1 MSWFN
6 RTPEEKIM
14 DELRKQNERKKRN
27 EMINKVTNDLYQNKE
42 IILGVGALAAGAIG
56 AVCKIANTLDR
67 YNTHK
72 IELDRRKQ
80 VYDRST
86 GMYVDLKRPLKN
98 KDWEKI
104 GEMKSQGMKTGE
116 ALKKLGLIK

>member
-6 RTPEEKIM
+6 KTPEEKIM
-14 DELRKQNERKKRN
+14 DELRKQNEKKKRD
-27 EMINKVTNDLYQNKE
+27 EMIGNIANGLYQNKE
-42 IILGVGALAAGAIG
+42 IILGVGALAASAVG
-56 AVCKIANTLDR
+56 AVCKIANTLNR
-67 YNTHK
+67 YNTRK

-104 GEMKSQGMKTGE
+104 DEMKSQGMKTSE